1 MLDFTTTSSLFGKP
15 VNADLSL
22 GLATAPVLYASQ
34 KHPELEP
41 LISRNFDSK
50 GDVRLANE
58 LVLDSNGIEETR
70 RLAEVFC
77 KEAVNSLDVLDESEA
92 KQGLVDWAEKVLSR
106 TK

>member
-34 KHPELEP
+34 KHPSLHA
-41 LISRNFDSK
+41 LISRNFEQQ
-50 GDVRLANE
+50 GDVQLASQF
-58 LVLDSNGIEETR
+58 VRDSDGIEETK
-70 RLAEVFC
+70 RLAALFC
-77 KEAVNSLDVLDESEA
+77 RQAVQSLDVLEEGEA
-92 KQGLVDWAEKVLSR
+92 KQGLIDWAEKVLSR